1 MRFSQSTR
9 TCYAIPMKSPLI
21 IIMKEV
27 NIFFLPCC
35 FPQIVKI
42 VSLYSSLLVP
52 SPPLQP
58 SWLQCTQTKCAGKQV
73 KSVIYMTFRIK
84 VSQKF
89 APNRAIIWCLL
100 FEINDFLLLNCIN
113 YLIIVI
119 LNLFGCDSVC
129 CNQCDGIGIF
139 FFLLLAWLHFFFVG
153 LFIVVLCVAFR
164 FIFMLYT
171 IFLFFQSCHL
181 SNAPFATVEHF
192 AIRNEFDLHSRCLNL
207 NLM

>member
-21 IIMKEV
+21 IIMKGV
-27 NIFFLPCC
+27 NIFSCC

-42 VSLYSSLLVP
+42 VSVYSSCC
-52 SPPLQP
+52 SPRRTSSLYFVH
-58 SWLQCTQTKCAGKQV
+58 CAQTKCAGKQV

-119 LNLFGCDSVC
+119 LNLFGCDSVR

-139 FFLLLAWLHFFFVG
+139 LLLLLVRLIWCVC
-153 LFIVVLCVAFR
+153 LFIVVL
-164 FIFMLYT
+164 
-171 IFLFFQSCHL
+171 
-181 SNAPFATVEHF
+181 
-192 AIRNEFDLHSRCLNL
+192 
-207 NLM
+207 